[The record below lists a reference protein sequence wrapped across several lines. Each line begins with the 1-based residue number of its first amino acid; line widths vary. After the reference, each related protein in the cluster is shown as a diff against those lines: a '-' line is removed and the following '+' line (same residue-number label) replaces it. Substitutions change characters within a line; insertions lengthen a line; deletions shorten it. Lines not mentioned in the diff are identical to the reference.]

1 MEIGVGIVGFGDIAR
16 LHQQALCQVP
26 GVRLV
31 AVATKRDLAVPA
43 GVRVYRTYEQLLGDP
58 AVKVVAV
65 CTPNGAHAAQALA
78 ALRAGRHAVVEKPL
92 TLDVESGRCVVEEA
106 RRRGLLLS
114 VISQRRLSPAG
125 RQVFEALRRPEVG
138 RPVLGEVHV
147 RWRRG
152 QDYYDATAWRGSEE
166 LDGGVLLNQAIHSI
180 DLLRWLMGPVAE
192 VYGMGATLTHC
203 VEAEDTAVAVVRF
216 RSGALGTISATTS
229 SPVGIPADVTV
240 FCEHACISIGD
251 YGISRWEAPFP
262 PPCGGS
268 RAQAERSTGAWSPG
282 DISGIGHVR
291 QWTDIAAALREGRE
305 PAVTGEAALAS
316 AGLALAVRRSWRE
329 GRAVVPEYIGE

>member
-16 LHQQALCQVP
+16 LHQRAICQVP

-31 AVATKRDLAVPA
+31 AVATRRAGLDLP
-43 GVRVYRTYEQLLGDP
+43 GVRVYRTYEQLLDDP
-58 AVKVVAV
+58 AVTVVAV

-92 TLDVESGRCVVEEA
+92 TLDVESGRRVVEEA
-106 RRRGLLLS
+106 RRRALLLS
-114 VISQRRLSPAG
+114 VISQRRLSPPG
-125 RQVFEALRRPEVG
+125 RQVFDALRRPEVG

-147 RWRRG
+147 RWHRD
-152 QDYYDATAWRGSEE
+152 QAYYDATPWRGSDQ

-203 VEAEDTAVAVVRF
+203 VEAEDTAVAVLRF

-229 SPVGIPADVTV
+229 SPVGIPAEVTV
-240 FCEHACISIGD
+240 FCEHACISLGD

-262 PPCGGS
+262 PPCEES
-268 RAQAERSTGAWSPG
+268 RPPSERSTGAWSASA
-282 DISGIGHVR
+282 ISGLGHVR
-291 QWTDIAAALREGRE
+291 QWTDIVAALREGRE
-305 PAVTGEAALAS
+305 PAVTGEAGLAS
-316 AGLALAVRRSWRE
+316 AALALAVRRSWRE